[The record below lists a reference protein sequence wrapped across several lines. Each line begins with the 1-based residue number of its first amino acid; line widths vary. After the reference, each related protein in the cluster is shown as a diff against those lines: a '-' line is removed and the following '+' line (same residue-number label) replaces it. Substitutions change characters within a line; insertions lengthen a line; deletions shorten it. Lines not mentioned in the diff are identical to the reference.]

1 MKELQQVIESIHAY
15 AMDKGFIK
23 LYRKYQQNESVL
35 NNDFEVLKRGEHT
48 TVIKCGE
55 YVCEVWMANLQE
67 NTGLYRIHTD
77 IGSIVFD
84 GVGMA
89 FKKPATCRKIINMPT
104 SEDESKALVERKKQL
119 EAELEKINERL
130 GE

>member
-15 AMDKGFIK
+15 A
-23 LYRKYQQNESVL
+23 NESVL

-48 TVIKCGE
+48 TMIKCGEYE
-55 YVCEVWMANLQE
+55 YVCEVWMANLPE